1 MNLQD
6 SEDSNV
12 DCNTKNNI
20 KRASLICIIENFPSF
35 GRFRGSC
42 GKYFGFSVNN
52 RCSSDN
58 LCDDCR
64 QVKLIAENGHTSNIE
79 MDFKV
84 KCSLSISISP
94 NSPNAMNRDYVS
106 LLLQFKEFS
115 HLKVIALCKFSILN
129 KNGNEEYK
137 SVVGVEKFDAS
148 KNSYYLQKF
157 ININDLLQKQKT
169 LLADNKLTVFF
180 EMFYLLSD
188 AEYVYA
194 VLERTRIGGPL
205 NMFLNDMSRMVD
217 SSEYYDCIIKVGDHE
232 INVHKCILDARSE
245 VFRSTLKRKRV
256 EPESNIIE
264 VNDFR
269 LGVVKDMVNFLYTG
283 KSPRID
289 EIATEMLEIAEK
301 YKLEGLKIV
310 ATESLL
316 NSLNVE
322 NVCEYLEKSE
332 ICSAEI
338 LKEFCLR
345 YIYLNADKII
355 KSEKWSRIVNLYPLL
370 LDRIFKLAVCKN

>member
-1 MNLQD
+1 MDLKNL
-6 SEDSNV
+6 SDSNV
-12 DCNTKNNI
+12 GFINKNNV
-20 KRASLICIIENFPSF
+20 KRASLMCTIEKFDSF
-35 GRFRGSC
+35 GRFRRPC
-42 GKYFGFSVNN
+42 GRYFGFRANN
-52 RCSSDN
+52 RCSSDD
-58 LCDDCR
+58 LCDNCR

-115 HLKVIALCKFSILN
+115 QLKIIALCKFSILN

-137 SVVGVEKFDAS
+137 SVVGVEKFDAN

-188 AEYVYA
+188 AEYAYA

-205 NMFLNDMSRMVD
+205 NMFLNDMSRMLD
-217 SSEYYDCIIKVGDHE
+217 SSKFYDCIIKVGDSE
-232 INVHKCILDARSE
+232 INVHKCILATRSK
-245 VFRSTLKRKRV
+245 VFRLTLENKSS
-256 EPESNIIE
+256 EFESNIIE
-264 VNDFR
+264 MNDFR
-269 LGVVKDMVNFLYTG
+269 LEVVKEMVNYLYTG
-283 KSPRID
+283 RSPRID
-289 EIATEMLEIAEK
+289 KMPFEMLEIAEA
-301 YKLEGLKIV
+301 YKLAGLKMI

-316 NSLNVE
+316 NILNLE

-345 YIYLNADKII
+345 YIYLNADEII

-370 LDRIFKLAVCKN
+370 LDRIFKLAVCKK